1 MKRQAVYVCVLL
13 WDVFL
18 WLLLLSGVVWLRVPG
33 CGSRLAALWIFSIL
47 KWVSIHTWVVAFT
60 DKPSPAPLR
69 RFVAHLCLLL
79 PLVSSIVA
87 CALCDIHLNGGRP
100 DVLLRRV
107 LPYFLPD
114 LPYLLVAFGFLILGV
129 AWRVIDML
137 SGQLYQTHFLKE
149 LGWLA
154 VFSFGRGATFT
165 WVQARVKKRVKGLLY
180 RSLLRQDIHFFEDK
194 ENKPGSLASRLHL
207 DVDKMARSVVLNCN
221 LLRMKEQIL
230 DCQAETKRLA
240 SQSLGAIRVVRSCRA
255 ERYEE
260 AEYTRELNHMADIK
274 TRKSCHRAI
283 YLLLRRGRSLVSSG
297 RITIGDLLAF
307 FLYQEPLSDSI
318 HY

>member
-1 MKRQAVYVCVLL
+1 M
-13 WDVFL
+13 
-18 WLLLLSGVVWLRVPG
+18 LR
-33 CGSRLAALWIFSIL
+33 
-47 KWVSIHTWVVAFT
+47 
-60 DKPSPAPLR
+60 
-69 RFVAHLCLLL
+69 
-79 PLVSSIVA
+79 
-87 CALCDIHLNGGRP
+87 
-100 DVLLRRV
+100 
-107 LPYFLPD
+107 
-114 LPYLLVAFGFLILGV
+114 
-129 AWRVIDML
+129 
-137 SGQLYQTHFLKE
+137 GQLYQTHFLKE

-207 DVDKMARSVVLNCN
+207 DVDKMGQGVMLNCN

-274 TRKSCHRAI
+274 TRKSCYTAI
-283 YLLLRRGRSLVSSG
+283 FLLLRRVWIETHFSIEKIHRAARRDPQPGTRSHTTPDSSSSH
-297 RITIGDLLAF
+297 RNTSHSSTHTA
-307 FLYQEPLSDSI
+307 
-318 HY
+318 